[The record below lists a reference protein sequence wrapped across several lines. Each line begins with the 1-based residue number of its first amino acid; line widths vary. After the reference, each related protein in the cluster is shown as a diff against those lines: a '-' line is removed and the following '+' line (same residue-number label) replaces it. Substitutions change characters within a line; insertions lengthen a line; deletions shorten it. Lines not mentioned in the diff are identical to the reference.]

1 MIEKIKVGVVE
12 DNPDLTRAIREKL
25 ELFDEVEFLFS
36 AMNGKEALLK
46 LQLYEPDLL
55 LMDINMPVMNGV
67 EATRLIREQYPKIRI
82 LILTVFD
89 DDENIFESIVAGA
102 SGYLLKDEK
111 PAKLHQAIREIAE
124 GGAPMSPGIAL
135 KVLRL
140 IRFNDEKGKSDIP
153 DFQLTKREQEILEHI
168 SKGKNHSI
176 IAEDLFIS
184 PKTVRKH
191 IENIYSKL
199 QVHNRVEAVQKA
211 IKYGLV

>member
-1 MIEKIKVGVVE
+1 MLEKIKIGVVE

-36 AMNGKEALLK
+36 ALNGKEALLK
-46 LQLYEPDLL
+46 LQLYQPDML

-67 EATRLIREQYPKIRI
+67 EATRLIREKYPDIRI

-89 DDENIFESIVAGA
+89 DDQNIFESIVAGA

-111 PAKLHQAIREIAE
+111 PAKLHQAILEIAE

-140 IRFNDEKGKSDIP
+140 IRLNDEKEKTDIP

-168 SKGKNHSI
+168 SQGKSHST
-176 IAEDLFIS
+176 IADDLFIS

-191 IENIYSKL
+191 IENIYTKL
-199 QVHNRVEAVQKA
+199 QVHNKVEAVQKA